1 MSDNFIN
8 LFTCPYIHNKMLHL
22 ITTATTCIHQMVLK
36 YVPGHYK
43 WGNGLYS
50 YAHPVF
56 QESSHLSDSQKKER
70 VHTFPMSPNMITRCK
85 EF

>member
-1 MSDNFIN
+1 MS
-8 LFTCPYIHNKMLHL
+8 LH
-22 ITTATTCIHQMVLK
+22 TQQNATLNNHRNNVHTSDGIE
-36 YVPGHYK
+36 VPSHYK

-56 QESSHLSDSQKKER
+56 QESSHLSDSLKKKKEKR
-70 VHTFPMSPNMITRCK
+70 KRKRFHTFPMSPNMITRCK

>member
-1 MSDNFIN
+1 MSLHTQQNATLN
-8 LFTCPYIHNKMLHL
+8 NHHNNVHTSDG
-22 ITTATTCIHQMVLK
+22 IE
-36 YVPGHYK
+36 VPSHYK

-56 QESSHLSDSQKKER
+56 QESSHLSDSLKKGKKKRTR